1 MITLRLAEILD
12 IRAAS
17 PLAGE
22 FLNTRGRNVT
32 IDASNVQ
39 KLGAQ
44 CVQVLLSARST
55 WTADGYSLVV
65 ADPSEPFL
73 DALSTL
79 GIPISDISEQEL
91 SK

>member
-1 MITLRLAEILD
+1 MTTLRLPEILD

-22 FLNTRGRNVT
+22 LLSARGQHVT
-32 IDASNVQ
+32 VDASNVQ
-39 KLGAQ
+39 KLGGQ
-44 CVQVLLSARST
+44 CVQVLLSARAT
-55 WTADGYSLVV
+55 WSADGYSLVV

-79 GIPISDISEQEL
+79 GIAVSDISEQDTE
-91 SK
+91 K

>member
-1 MITLRLAEILD
+1 MITMRLADILD

-22 FLNTRGRNVT
+22 LINARGRNVT

-55 WTADGYSLVV
+55 WTTDGYSLVV
-65 ADPSEPFL
+65 ADASEPFL

>member
-1 MITLRLAEILD
+1 MITMRLAEILD

-22 FLNTRGRNVT
+22 LLNARGGHVT
-32 IDASNVQ
+32 VDASNVQ

-55 WTADGYSLVV
+55 WAADGYSLVV
-65 ADPSEPFL
+65 ADASEPFL
-73 DALSTL
+73 AALATL
-79 GIPISDISEQEL
+79 GIQISDISEQDTE
-91 SK
+91 K

>member
-1 MITLRLAEILD
+1 MITMRLADILD

-22 FLNTRGRNVT
+22 LINARGQNVT

-55 WTADGYSLVV
+55 WTTDGYSLVV
-65 ADPSEPFL
+65 ADASEPFL